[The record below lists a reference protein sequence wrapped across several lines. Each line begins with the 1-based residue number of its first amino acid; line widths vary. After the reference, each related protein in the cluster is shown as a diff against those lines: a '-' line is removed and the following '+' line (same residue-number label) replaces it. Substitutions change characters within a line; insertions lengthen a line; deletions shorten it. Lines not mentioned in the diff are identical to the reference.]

1 MNPIYLS
8 GLNSENDMNKHFVRF
23 SAIIGCLLIHQ
34 LTYAQWPQWRGPMRD
49 GSSSETNLLK
59 SWPAEGPKLLWSSDT
74 IGDGYGSA
82 TIQDKVIYV
91 AGTKDSSEIITAF
104 DLSGKLIWQQQS
116 GTALKDSEGWVAQG
130 STPTFYKNKLYV
142 FTSLGDIVCMNS
154 TTGAVDW
161 TVSVPEKFE
170 GAIGSKI
177 MFCESPL
184 VAEDQVILT
193 PCGNKAGLVALNS
206 ANGDLIWTTECVA
219 DTANFVSPVFI
230 NGKDKKLI
238 VTSTQNYYL
247 AVDFISG
254 KIVWKEKGK
263 TTYIPLPG
271 DRQVYFTGLTEG
283 GKMLKISDE
292 ISAFDFIWCDSLKIS
307 LMGGAVRLGNRIF
320 GTYSNRKGILSID
333 WETGEKQI
341 FASEIRA
348 ANLLA
353 ADGMIYSYEGNG
365 AVSLLKPTENNIEIA
380 GIFKVKLG
388 TGPNLAH
395 MSIGNGILFIRHGQ
409 TLMAYDIKQT

>member
-1 MNPIYLS
+1 MK
-8 GLNSENDMNKHFVRF
+8 KHFVRIF
-23 SAIIGCLLIHQ
+23 AIIGCLLIHQ

-49 GSSSETNLLK
+49 GSSRETNLLK
-59 SWPAEGPKLLWSSDT
+59 SWPADGPKLLWSSDT

-82 TIQDKVIYV
+82 IIQDKVIYV
-91 AGTKDSSEIITAF
+91 AGTKDSSEVITAF
-104 DLSGKLIWQQQS
+104 DLSGKLIWQQRS
-116 GTALKDSEGWVAQG
+116 GKALKDSESWVAQG
-130 STPTFYKNKLYV
+130 STPTYYKNKLYV
-142 FTSLGDIVCMNS
+142 FTSLGDLVCLNS

-184 VAEDQVILT
+184 VADDQVILT
-193 PCGNKAGLVALNS
+193 PCGNNAGLVALKS
-206 ANGDLIWTTECVA
+206 SNGDMIWTSESVA
-219 DTANFVSPVFI
+219 DTGNFVSPVLI
-230 NGKDKKLI
+230 QGKDKKLI

-247 AVDFISG
+247 AVDFNTG

-271 DRQVYFTGLTEG
+271 NKQVYFTSLADG
-283 GKMLKISDE
+283 GKMLNISDDL
-292 ISAFDFIWCDSLKIS
+292 SSFNFKWCDSLKIN
-307 LMGGAVRLGNRIF
+307 LMGGAVRLGTRIF
-320 GTYSNRKGILSID
+320 GTYNRKGILCVD

-341 FASEIRA
+341 FTSEIRS

-365 AVSLLKPTENNIEIA
+365 VVSLLKPTDNSIDTA
-380 GIFKVKLG
+380 GSFKVKLG

-395 MSIGNGILFIRHGQ
+395 LSIGNGILFIRHGK
-409 TLMAYDIKQT
+409 TLMAYDIKET

>member
-1 MNPIYLS
+1 M
-8 GLNSENDMNKHFVRF
+8 KTHFVRV
-23 SAIIGCLLIHQ
+23 SAIIAFLFITQ

-49 GSSSETNLLK
+49 GSSSEINLLK

-82 TIQDKVIYV
+82 IIQDKVIYA

-104 DLSGKLIWQQQS
+104 DLNGRLIWQKKT
-116 GTALKDSEGWVAQG
+116 GKALKDSEGWVAQG
-130 STPTFYKNKLYV
+130 STPTYYKNKLYA
-142 FTSLGDIVCMNS
+142 FTSLGDLACMNAA
-154 TTGAVDW
+154 TGTVDW
-161 TVSVPEKFE
+161 TVSVPEKFK

-184 VAEDQVILT
+184 VADDQVILT
-193 PCGNKAGLVALNS
+193 PCGDNAGLAALNS
-206 ANGDLIWTTECVA
+206 SNGDIIWTSECVA
-219 DTANFVSPVFI
+219 DTGNFVSPVLI
-230 NGKDKKLI
+230 QGKDKKLI
-238 VTSTQNYYL
+238 VTNTQNYYL
-247 AVDFISG
+247 VVDFQTG
-254 KIVWKEKGK
+254 KIVWKEEGK
-263 TTYIPLPG
+263 ATYVPLPG
-271 DRQVYFTGLTEG
+271 HNQVYFTGLTEG
-283 GKMLKISDE
+283 GKMLRVSDE
-292 ISAFDFIWCDSLKIS
+292 TSSFDFIWCDSLKIS

-320 GTYSNRKGILSID
+320 GTYGNKKGILSID

-380 GIFKVKLG
+380 GTFKVKLG

-395 MSIGNGILFIRHGQ
+395 MSIGNGILFIRHGK
-409 TLMAYDIKQT
+409 TLMAYDIRQI